1 MAAKKPKTITIPDPK
16 PGEDWNDYWNRINK
30 LVPVINSS
38 LGSENLM
45 VQASQRAFAQASIEN
60 KMLKYYPVE
69 YKDLVDRNTIYWDA
83 YAAARAAALPPT
95 TTTPPTTTPPA
106 TRPPVTTPPTT
117 RPPSTSTPPT
127 TTRPPTGT
135 MPPTTAPPTTR
146 PTSTTTPPTTTPPTT
161 TPPTT
166 APPTTGTT
174 VPTFDDIQNSTPPA
188 GGTTTGTT
196 TGPRY
201 LPPPRY
207 AKDSN
212 GKWYVYDGQG
222 LVTADGKISD
232 LYYDI
237 NNDPGIFYA
246 SMTPAQRLEVLGKLN
261 DSGFYTAGNIGNYAS
276 DLNAIAAWLEYSNN
290 AGLSRELALDQIVST
305 GATMPK
311 TGTGGTPR
319 TYKTSNTD
327 DLKVMAKKISQD
339 TLGRSMTDEELSR
352 FAATYQQSEID
363 YQKSMYA
370 GRTTEDMQQPD
381 IAAQEFSQELAPT
394 EANAYKYLGYVDKFF
409 NSIGGL

>member
-1 MAAKKPKTITIPDPK
+1 MATKKIQTVTVPDPK
-16 PGEDWNDYWNRINK
+16 PGETFEGYSTRLVALQPKRSYGPATYFPQVTGDYVQWQVAVTSKLEKYFPAEFSQWQEENR
-30 LVPVINSS
+30 
-38 LGSENLM
+38 
-45 VQASQRAFAQASIEN
+45 A
-60 KMLKYYPVE
+60 Y
-69 YKDLVDRNTIYWDA
+69 DTA
-83 YAAARAAALPPT
+83 YAAGRQAAAPT
-95 TTTPPTTTPPA
+95 TTTPPT

-146 PTSTTTPPTTTPPTT
+146 PNSTTVPPTTTPPTTTSPTTTPPTT

-166 APPTTGTT
+166 GTT
-174 VPTFDDIQNSTPPA
+174 VPTIKDIYGSNPPV
-188 GGTTTGTT
+188 GGTTTEVKDA
-196 TGPRY
+196 PPY

-212 GKWYVYDGQG
+212 GQWYVYEGAG

-246 SMTPAQRLEVLGKLN
+246 SMTPAERLEVLGKLN

-276 DLNAIAAWLEYSNN
+276 DLNAISAWLEYSNN

-311 TGTGGTPR
+311 TKTGGTPR

-339 TLGRSMTDEELSR
+339 TLGRMMSDEELSR
-352 FAATYQQSEID
+352 FVASYQQSEID
-363 YQKSMYA
+363 YQKSVYS
-370 GRTTEDMQQPD
+370 GGTTEDMQPAD

-394 EANAYKYLGYVDKFF
+394 EANAYKYLGYVDQFF

>member
-1 MAAKKPKTITIPDPK
+1 MATKKIQTVTVPDPK
-16 PGEDWNDYWNRINK
+16 PGESFKGYSTRLVALQPKRSYGPATDFSQVTGDYVQWQVAVTSKLEKYFPAEFSQWQEENR
-30 LVPVINSS
+30 
-38 LGSENLM
+38 
-45 VQASQRAFAQASIEN
+45 A
-60 KMLKYYPVE
+60 Y
-69 YKDLVDRNTIYWDA
+69 DTA
-83 YAAARAAALPPT
+83 YAAGRQAAAPT
-95 TTTPPTTTPPA
+95 T
-106 TRPPVTTPPTT
+106 TTPPTT

-135 MPPTTAPPTTR
+135 MPPTTAPPTGTMPPTTAPPTTR
-146 PTSTTTPPTTTPPTT
+146 PTSTT

-174 VPTFDDIQNSTPPA
+174 VPTFDDIQNSTPPV
-188 GGTTTGTT
+188 GGTTTEVKDA
-196 TGPRY
+196 PPY

-212 GKWYVYDGQG
+212 GQWYVYEGAG

-246 SMTPAQRLEVLGKLN
+246 SMTPAERLEVLGKLN

-276 DLNAIAAWLEYSNN
+276 DLNAISAWLEYSNN

-311 TGTGGTPR
+311 TRTGGPPR

-339 TLGRSMTDEELSR
+339 TLGRMMSDEELSR
-352 FAATYQQSEID
+352 FVASYQQSEID

-381 IAAQEFSQELAPT
+381 IAAQQFSQELAPT
-394 EANAYKYLGYVDKFF
+394 EANAYKYLGYVDQFF

>member
-1 MAAKKPKTITIPDPK
+1 MKLQPKATDYGPTEYGVFLGDSMAFT
-16 PGEDWNDYWNRINK
+16 RIGMQK
-30 LVPVINSS
+30 LSKFFPQEYEKYQQEGI
-38 LGSENLM
+38 
-45 VQASQRAFAQASIEN
+45 AFQEG
-60 KMLKYYPVE
+60 
-69 YKDLVDRNTIYWDA
+69 
-83 YAAARAAALPPT
+83 YAAARAAAAPT
-95 TTTPPTTTPPA
+95 TTTPPT

-146 PTSTTTPPTTTPPTT
+146 PNSTTVPPTTTPPTT

-166 APPTTGTT
+166 GTT
-174 VPTFDDIQNSTPPA
+174 VPTIKDIYGSNPPV
-188 GGTTTGTT
+188 GGTTTDVTDA
-196 TGPRY
+196 PPY

-207 AKDSN
+207 AKDEN
-212 GKWYVYDGQG
+212 GKWIVYDGPG
-222 LVTADGKISD
+222 LVTLDGKISEV
-232 LYYDI
+232 YYDVT
-237 NNDPGIFYA
+237 NDPGIIYA
-246 SMTPAQRLEVLGKLN
+246 GMTPAERLDVLSKLN

-276 DLNAIAAWLEYSNN
+276 DLNAISAWLEYSNN
-290 AGLSRELALDQIVST
+290 AGLDREAALGQIVST

-311 TGTGGTPR
+311 TRTGGTPR

-339 TLGRSMTDEELSR
+339 TLGRMMSDEELSR
-352 FAATYQQSEID
+352 FVASYQQSEID
-363 YQKSMYA
+363 YRKSMYA
-370 GRTTEDMQQPD
+370 GRTTEDMQPAD

>member
-1 MAAKKPKTITIPDPK
+1 MATKKIQTVTVPDPK
-16 PGEDWNDYWNRINK
+16 PGETFEGYSTRLVALQPKRSYGPATDFSQVTGDYVQWQVAVTSKLEKYFPAEFSQWQEENR
-30 LVPVINSS
+30 
-38 LGSENLM
+38 
-45 VQASQRAFAQASIEN
+45 A
-60 KMLKYYPVE
+60 Y
-69 YKDLVDRNTIYWDA
+69 DTA
-83 YAAARAAALPPT
+83 YAAGRAAAAPA
-95 TTTPPTTTPPA
+95 TTTPPT

-117 RPPSTSTPPT
+117 RPPSTTTPPTT

-161 TPPTT
+161 
-166 APPTTGTT
+166 GTT
-174 VPTFDDIQNSTPPA
+174 VPTFDDIQNSTPPV
-188 GGTTTGTT
+188 GGTTAEEEDA
-196 TGPRY
+196 PPY

-207 AKDSN
+207 AKDPT
-212 GKWYVYDGQG
+212 GKWFVYKGAG

-246 SMTPAQRLEVLGKLN
+246 SMTPAERLEVLGKLN

-276 DLNAIAAWLEYSNN
+276 DLNAISAWLEYSNN

-305 GATMPK
+305 GAIMPK
-311 TGTGGTPR
+311 TKTGGTPR

-339 TLGRSMTDEELSR
+339 TLGRMMSDEELSR
-352 FAATYQQSEID
+352 FVASYQQSEID
-363 YQKSMYA
+363 YQKSVYS
-370 GRTTEDMQQPD
+370 GGTTEDMQPAD

>member
-1 MAAKKPKTITIPDPK
+1 MATKKIQTVTVPNPK
-16 PGEDWNDYWNRINK
+16 PGEDFKSYTTRLVALQPKPTYGPATNFSQVTGDYVQWQIAVTRKLEKYFPAEFSQWQEENR
-30 LVPVINSS
+30 
-38 LGSENLM
+38 
-45 VQASQRAFAQASIEN
+45 A
-60 KMLKYYPVE
+60 Y
-69 YKDLVDRNTIYWDA
+69 DTA
-83 YAAARAAALPPT
+83 YAAGRAAASPPT
-95 TTTPPTTTPPA
+95 TTTPPA

-135 MPPTTAPPTTR
+135 MPPTTAPLTTAPPTTR

-161 TPPTT
+161 
-166 APPTTGTT
+166 GTT
-174 VPTFDDIQNSTPPA
+174 VPTFDDIQNSNPPA
-188 GGTTTGTT
+188 GTTTTGTT
-196 TGPRY
+196 TVPPY

-212 GKWYVYDGQG
+212 GKWYVYEGPGLVSLDGQ
-222 LVTADGKISD
+222 ISQVD
-232 LYYDI
+232 YYDI
-237 NNDPGIFYA
+237 NNDPGRIYA
-246 SMTPAQRLEVLGKLN
+246 GMTPAERLEVLGKLT

-276 DLNAIAAWLEYSNN
+276 DLNAFSAWLEYSNN
-290 AGLSRELALDQIVST
+290 AGLTREAALNQIVTT
-305 GATMPK
+305 GATIPK
-311 TGTGGTPR
+311 KGSGGTPR
-319 TYKTSNTD
+319 TYRTSNTD

-370 GRTTEDMQQPD
+370 GRTTEEMQQPD
-381 IAAQEFSQELAPT
+381 MAAQEFSQELAPT

-409 NSIGGL
+409 NAIGGL

>member
-1 MAAKKPKTITIPDPK
+1 MATKKIQTVTVPDPK
-16 PGEDWNDYWNRINK
+16 PGETGASYFNRLMKLQPEATDYGPREYNVFVGDSLAFTRIATEK
-30 LVPVINSS
+30 LSKFFPQEFEQYQQEGV
-38 LGSENLM
+38 
-45 VQASQRAFAQASIEN
+45 AFQEG
-60 KMLKYYPVE
+60 
-69 YKDLVDRNTIYWDA
+69 
-83 YAAARAAALPPT
+83 YAAARAAAAPT
-95 TTTPPTTTPPA
+95 TTTPPT

-127 TTRPPTGT
+127 TMPPTGT

-166 APPTTGTT
+166 GTT
-174 VPTFDDIQNSTPPA
+174 VPTFDDIQNSNPPV
-188 GGTTTGTT
+188 GGTTTGATDA
-196 TGPRY
+196 PPY

-212 GKWYVYDGQG
+212 GQWYVYEGAG

-246 SMTPAQRLEVLGKLN
+246 SMTPAERLEVLGKLN

-276 DLNAIAAWLEYSNN
+276 DLNAISAWLEYSNN

-311 TGTGGTPR
+311 TRTGGPPR

-339 TLGRSMTDEELSR
+339 TLGRMMSDEELSR

-381 IAAQEFSQELAPT
+381 IAAQQFSQELAPT
-394 EANAYKYLGYVDKFF
+394 EANAYKYLGYVDQFF

>member
-1 MAAKKPKTITIPDPK
+1 MATKKIQTVTVPDPK
-16 PGEDWNDYWNRINK
+16 PGETFEGYTTRLVALQPKPTYGPATNFSQVTGDYVQWQISVTRKLEKYFPAEFSQWQEENR
-30 LVPVINSS
+30 
-38 LGSENLM
+38 
-45 VQASQRAFAQASIEN
+45 A
-60 KMLKYYPVE
+60 Y
-69 YKDLVDRNTIYWDA
+69 DTA
-83 YAAARAAALPPT
+83 YAAGRAAAAPA
-95 TTTPPTTTPPA
+95 TTTPPS
-106 TRPPVTTPPTT
+106 TRPPVTTPPST

-146 PTSTTTPPTTTPPTT
+146 PTSTTVPPTTTPPTT
-161 TPPTT
+161 T
-166 APPTTGTT
+166 PPTTGTT

-188 GGTTTGTT
+188 GTTTTEEENL
-196 TGPRY
+196 PPY
-201 LPPPRY
+201 APPPRY
-207 AKDSN
+207 AKDAN
-212 GKWYVYDGQG
+212 GRWYVYEGAG
-222 LVTADGKISD
+222 LVTLDGQISEV
-232 LYYDI
+232 YYDI
-237 NNDPGIFYA
+237 NNDPGRFYA
-246 SMTPAQRLEVLGKLN
+246 GMTPAERLEVLGKLN

-276 DLNAIAAWLEYSNN
+276 DLNAISAWLEYSNN
-290 AGLSRELALDQIVST
+290 AGLDREAALNQIVST

-311 TGTGGTPR
+311 TGSGGTPR

-339 TLGRSMTDEELSR
+339 TLGRMMSDEELNR
-352 FAATYQQSEID
+352 FVASYQQSEID

-370 GRTTEDMQQPD
+370 GATTEDMQPAD